1 MQGTASMEP
10 RTAAATSTAQATR
23 REFVKHSGVLTAS
36 ALMGLVP
43 PGVRQGAWAA
53 GTDAPERESVR
64 VGFLPLTDCASL
76 VVAATEGFDRKHG
89 LRMALSKRASWA
101 SVRDGL
107 VNGDLDAA
115 QALYGMVYGTE
126 LGIGGLQHDMAALM
140 TLNRNGQAI
149 TLSNRLRDRHV
160 VDGAGLAKAVSA
172 REREHVFAQTFP
184 TGTHALWLYYWLAA
198 HDIYPMGDVVSTVIA
213 PPRTVEAL
221 EEGRVDGFCA
231 GEPWNA
237 IAIREKAGFTAATSQ
252 EIWPD
257 HPEKVLGAT
266 AAFVE
271 RFPNTAR
278 ALVAAVLEASRFIE
292 TSANRDKVAQ
302 LIADPAYVDV
312 NAAAIAGRFAGDYED
327 GLGRRW
333 RDRLAISFHGDGAVN
348 YPWLSDGMWFMT
360 QHRRWGLLRTD
371 PDYRAVA
378 ARVNRVDVYRD
389 AAAAVGV
396 ALPEETTRRSTL
408 MDGVVWDGSDPVK
421 YAGSFNLRCA

>member
-1 MQGTASMEP
+1 MEAWP
-10 RTAAATSTAQATR
+10 AADSTPTQSTR

-43 PGVRQGAWAA
+43 AGVRQGAWAA
-53 GTDAPERESVR
+53 GTDAPEREAVR

-89 LRMALSKRASWA
+89 LRIALSKRASWA

-115 QALYGMVYGTE
+115 HALYGLIYGTE

-149 TLSNRLRDRHV
+149 TLSNRLRDRHI
-160 VDGAGLAKAVSA
+160 VDGAGLAKAVAA
-172 REREHVFAQTFP
+172 RDREHVFAQTFP

-198 HDIYPMGDVVSTVIA
+198 HGVYPMGDVVSTVVA

-221 EEGRVDGFCA
+221 KEGKVDGFCA

-237 IAIREKAGFTAATSQ
+237 IAVREKVGFTAATSQ

-266 AAFVE
+266 AEFVRE
-271 RFPNTAR
+271 FPNTAR
-278 ALVAAVLEASRFIE
+278 ALVAAILEASRFIE
-292 TSANRDKVAQ
+292 TAANRDRVAQ

-333 RDRLAISFHGDGAVN
+333 RDRHAISFHADGAVN

-360 QHRRWGLLRTD
+360 QHRRWGMLRAD

-378 ARVNRVDVYRD
+378 ARVNRIDVYRD

-396 ALPEETTRRSTL
+396 AVPEETTRKSTL
-408 MDGVVWDGSDPVK
+408 IDGVAWDGSDPAK
-421 YAGSFNLRCA
+421 YASSFAQRFA